1 MQNYNMK
8 NLLKTL
14 IFSSLFILLPF
25 ISHAQTELD
34 EMTKEELLFSLALG
48 KQAPLIKKFQEKEAT
63 RLLNNNYNPKKNGC
77 NIETMRSG
85 EVIIITIPTDLLF
98 LPNERTLIDNCD
110 NFLSPIQRYLK
121 TPDFYRVLLVM
132 HTDDT
137 GSETYTDELS
147 LDRVDAVFDWF
158 ETHNT
163 NTTYLFPTA
172 SGASEPLFGTKNNT
186 VKNRAKNRRL
196 EIYLIPGEEMLRQA
210 KLGRIAL

>member
-98 LPNERTLIDNCD
+98 LPNERTLIDDCD
-110 NFLSPIQRYLK
+110 NLLFPIQRYLK

>member
-14 IFSSLFILLPF
+14 IFSSLFILFPF

-98 LPNERTLIDNCD
+98 LPNERTLIDDCD

-186 VKNRAKNRRL
+186 IKNRAKNRRL

>member
-98 LPNERTLIDNCD
+98 LPNERTLIDDCD

-158 ETHNT
+158 ETHST

>member
-98 LPNERTLIDNCD
+98 LPNERTLIDDCD
-110 NFLSPIQRYLK
+110 NLLSPIQRYLK

-137 GSETYTDELS
+137 GSETYTDEL
-147 LDRVDAVFDWF
+147 W
-158 ETHNT
+158 
-163 NTTYLFPTA
+163 
-172 SGASEPLFGTKNNT
+172 
-186 VKNRAKNRRL
+186 
-196 EIYLIPGEEMLRQA
+196 Q
-210 KLGRIAL
+210 

>member
-1 MQNYNMK
+1 MM

-98 LPNERTLIDNCD
+98 LPNERTLIDDCD
-110 NFLSPIQRYLK
+110 NLLSPIQRYLK

>member
-1 MQNYNMK
+1 MK

-48 KQAPLIKKFQEKEAT
+48 KQVPLIKKFQEKEAT

-98 LPNERTLIDNCD
+98 LPNERTLIDDCD

>member
-98 LPNERTLIDNCD
+98 LPNERTLIDDCN
-110 NFLSPIQRYLK
+110 NLLSPIQRYLK

>member
-25 ISHAQTELD
+25 ISQSQTELD

-98 LPNERTLIDNCD
+98 LPNERTLIDDCD

>member
-1 MQNYNMK
+1 MK

-98 LPNERTLIDNCD
+98 LPNERTLIDDCD

>member
-14 IFSSLFILLPF
+14 IFSSLVILLPF

-98 LPNERTLIDNCD
+98 LPNERTLIDDCD

>member
-1 MQNYNMK
+1 MK

-34 EMTKEELLFSLALG
+34 EMTKEEFLFSLALG

-98 LPNERTLIDNCD
+98 LPNERTLIDDCD
-110 NFLSPIQRYLK
+110 NLLSPIQRYLK

>member
-1 MQNYNMK
+1 MK

-98 LPNERTLIDNCD
+98 LPNERTLIDDCD

-186 VKNRAKNRRL
+186 VKNRTKNRRL

>member
-98 LPNERTLIDNCD
+98 LPNERTLIDDCD
-110 NFLSPIQRYLK
+110 NLLSPIQRYLK

-172 SGASEPLFGTKNNT
+172 SGASEPHFGTKNNT

>member
-1 MQNYNMK
+1 MK

-14 IFSSLFILLPF
+14 IFSSLFILLPL

-98 LPNERTLIDNCD
+98 LPNERTLIDDCD
-110 NFLSPIQRYLK
+110 NLLSPIQRYLK

>member
-1 MQNYNMK
+1 MK

-98 LPNERTLIDNCD
+98 LPNERTLIDDCD

-186 VKNRAKNRRL
+186 IKNRAKNRRL

>member
-1 MQNYNMK
+1 MK

-14 IFSSLFILLPF
+14 IFSSLFILLPL

-98 LPNERTLIDNCD
+98 LPNERTLIDDCD

>member
-1 MQNYNMK
+1 MK

-98 LPNERTLIDNCD
+98 LPNERTLIDDCN

>member
-8 NLLKTL
+8 NLLKTM

-98 LPNERTLIDNCD
+98 LPNERTLIDDCD
-110 NFLSPIQRYLK
+110 NLLSPIQRYLK

>member
-25 ISHAQTELD
+25 ISQAQTELD

-98 LPNERTLIDNCD
+98 LPNERTLIDDCD
-110 NFLSPIQRYLK
+110 NLLSPIQRYLK

>member
-1 MQNYNMK
+1 MK

-14 IFSSLFILLPF
+14 IFSNLFILLPF

-98 LPNERTLIDNCD
+98 LPNERTLIDDCD

>member
-1 MQNYNMK
+1 MK

-98 LPNERTLIDNCD
+98 LPNERNLINDCD
-110 NFLSPIQRYLK
+110 YLLSPIQRYLK
-121 TPDFYRVLLVM
+121 TSDFYRVLLVM

-210 KLGRIAL
+210 KHGRIAL

>member
-1 MQNYNMK
+1 MK

-25 ISHAQTELD
+25 ISFAQTELD
-34 EMTKEELLFSLALG
+34 EMTKEELLYSLALG

-63 RLLNNNYNPKKNGC
+63 RLLNNNYNPNKNGC
-77 NIETMRSG
+77 NIEVMRGG

-98 LPNERTLIDNCD
+98 PPNGRNLIDNCD
-110 NFLSPIQRYLK
+110 NLLSPIQRYLK

-172 SGASEPLFGTKNNT
+172 SGASEPLFGIKNNT

>member
-1 MQNYNMK
+1 MK

-98 LPNERTLIDNCD
+98 LPNERTLIDDCD
-110 NFLSPIQRYLK
+110 NLLSPIQRYLK

-186 VKNRAKNRRL
+186 VKNKTKNRRL

>member
-1 MQNYNMK
+1 MK
-8 NLLKTL
+8 NPLKTL

-98 LPNERTLIDNCD
+98 LPNERTLIDDCD

>member
-1 MQNYNMK
+1 MK

-98 LPNERTLIDNCD
+98 LPNERTLIDDCD
-110 NFLSPIQRYLK
+110 NLLSPIQRYLK

-158 ETHNT
+158 QTHNT

>member
-1 MQNYNMK
+1 MK

-98 LPNERTLIDNCD
+98 LPNERTLIDDCD
-110 NFLSPIQRYLK
+110 NLLSPIQRYLK

-186 VKNRAKNRRL
+186 VKNRAKNRRF

>member
-14 IFSSLFILLPF
+14 IFSSLFILLPL

-98 LPNERTLIDNCD
+98 LPNERTLIDDCD

>member
-1 MQNYNMK
+1 MK

-98 LPNERTLIDNCD
+98 LPNERTLIDDCD
-110 NFLSPIQRYLK
+110 NLLSPIQRYLK

-186 VKNRAKNRRL
+186 VKNRTKNRRL

>member
-25 ISHAQTELD
+25 ISRAQTELD

-98 LPNERTLIDNCD
+98 LPNERTLIDDCD
-110 NFLSPIQRYLK
+110 NLLSPIQRYLK

>member
-1 MQNYNMK
+1 MK

-25 ISHAQTELD
+25 ISNAQTELD

-98 LPNERTLIDNCD
+98 LPNERTLIDDCD
-110 NFLSPIQRYLK
+110 NLLSPIQRYLK

>member
-1 MQNYNMK
+1 MK
-8 NLLKTL
+8 ILLKTL

-98 LPNERTLIDNCD
+98 LPNERTLIDDCD
-110 NFLSPIQRYLK
+110 NLLSPIQRYLK

>member
-98 LPNERTLIDNCD
+98 LPNERTLIDDCD
-110 NFLSPIQRYLK
+110 NFLSPIQR
-121 TPDFYRVLLVM
+121 
-132 HTDDT
+132 
-137 GSETYTDELS
+137 YTDELS

>member
-25 ISHAQTELD
+25 ISHAQTVLD

-98 LPNERTLIDNCD
+98 LPNERTLIDDCD

>member
-1 MQNYNMK
+1 MK

-98 LPNERTLIDNCD
+98 LPNERTLIDDCD
-110 NFLSPIQRYLK
+110 NLLSPILRYLK

>member
-14 IFSSLFILLPF
+14 IFSSLFILLPL

-98 LPNERTLIDNCD
+98 LPNERTLIDDCD
-110 NFLSPIQRYLK
+110 NLLSPIQRYLK

>member
-1 MQNYNMK
+1 MK

-98 LPNERTLIDNCD
+98 LPNEKTLIDDCD
-110 NFLSPIQRYLK
+110 NLLSPIQRYLK

>member
-98 LPNERTLIDNCD
+98 LPNERTLIDDCD
-110 NFLSPIQRYLK
+110 NLLSPIQRYLK

-158 ETHNT
+158 QTHNT

>member
-1 MQNYNMK
+1 MK

-98 LPNERTLIDNCD
+98 LPNERTLIDDCD
-110 NFLSPIQRYLK
+110 NLLSPIQRYLK

-158 ETHNT
+158 ETHST

>member
-98 LPNERTLIDNCD
+98 LPNERNLIGDCD
-110 NFLSPIQRYLK
+110 NLLSPIQRYLK

>member
-1 MQNYNMK
+1 MK

-63 RLLNNNYNPKKNGC
+63 RLLNNNYSPNKNGC
-77 NIETMRSG
+77 NIETMRGG

-98 LPNERTLIDNCD
+98 LPNERDLVNDCD
-110 NFLSPIQRYLK
+110 NLLSPIQRYLK

-132 HTDDT
+132 HTDNT

-147 LDRVDAVFDWF
+147 LDRVDAVFEWF

-163 NTTYLFPTA
+163 NTAYLFPTA
-172 SGASEPLFGTKNNT
+172 SGASEPLYGNKNNS
-186 VKNRAKNRRL
+186 VQNRTKNRRL
-196 EIYLIPGEEMLRQA
+196 EIYLIPGKEMLRQA